1 MSFVICTL
9 PNASDLINGIEFE
22 EHKEGKISKA
32 AVPAEVAEVFAQ
44 IDGYKVVDAKGA
56 KAAAKK
62 EEKPAGDEG
71 EEAAAKAAAEAAEAE
86 AAAKA
91 KAKK

>member
-22 EHKEGKISKA
+22 EHKDGKISKA

-44 IDGYKVVDAKGA
+44 IEGYRVVDAKGA

-62 EEKPAGDEG
+62 DEKPAAD
-71 EEAAAKAAAEAAEAE
+71 EAAAEGAAEAAAP
-86 AAAKA
+86 A